1 MAMVMVIGNMQYND
15 LGGREKERER
25 IQGGTRKEQTRERER
40 ELGERGS

>member
-15 LGGREKERER
+15 LGAREERER
-25 IQGGTRKEQTRERER
+25 IQGGTLKEQTRERER